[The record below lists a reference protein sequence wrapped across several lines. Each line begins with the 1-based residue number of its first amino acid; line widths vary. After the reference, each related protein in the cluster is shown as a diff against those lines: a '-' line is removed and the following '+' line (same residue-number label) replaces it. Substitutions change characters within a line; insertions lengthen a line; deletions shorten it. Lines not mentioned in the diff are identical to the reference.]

1 MEKLFKIYYLR
12 EDNTTLYREVKA
24 FSSHLEADAYA
35 KSEVEKNDLIFNY
48 IIQML

>member
-12 EDNTTLYREVKA
+12 EDSTTLYREVKA
-24 FSSHLEADAYA
+24 FNSHLEADEYA
-35 KSEVEKNDLIFNY
+35 KLELSKNELIFNY